1 MKNALVPCGVP
12 SSRNTDMNIIVE
24 LFSKNTALDES
35 AINSFSCVNKMLM
48 IECISF
54 VVDVSLYICEERHLT
69 NANKLSS
76 LNLTSEIS
84 VKI

>member
-1 MKNALVPCGVP
+1 MKNTLISCGVP
-12 SSRNTDMNIIVE
+12 SSRNTDVNIIVE

-35 AINSFSCVNKMLM
+35 AINSLSCVNKMLM
-48 IECISF
+48 IECMSF

-76 LNLTSEIS
+76 LKLISEIS
-84 VKI
+84 VII